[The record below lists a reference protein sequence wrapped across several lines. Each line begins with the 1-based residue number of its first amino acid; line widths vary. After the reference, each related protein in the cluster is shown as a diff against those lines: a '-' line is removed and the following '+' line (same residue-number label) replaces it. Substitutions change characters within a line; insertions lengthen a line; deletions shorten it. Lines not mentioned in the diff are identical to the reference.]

1 MIDSLRMMK
10 QDVPLEMMPREGR
23 KMIGKDLGKTKDKE
37 KTSTTMVVNLF
48 KKINTIFG
56 GLYVERGT
64 DQKCQNKL
72 CEGGQGP
79 PIGEFYSQ

>member
-10 QDVPLEMMPREGR
+10 QDVPLEMMPRKGR
-23 KMIGKDLGKTKDKE
+23 KMIGKDLGKTKQRKDLNNDGGE
-37 KTSTTMVVNLF
+37 LIQ
-48 KKINTIFG
+48 KINTIFG

-72 CEGGQGP
+72 CKEGQGP